1 MTYYWQY
8 TKSRSKCHHGSLWS
22 LTRLRRRTSM
32 VVQWL
37 ILRNSNT
44 EKVDLVPDGGIK
56 ILDAAWHGQKKK
68 IKNDYYLLKSCL
80 VGARRMLFFMVE
92 QVFLPMEASWLKHN
106 ADWKCT
112 VEGKEEVK
120 SRKILHLNFSCLVI
134 KHQYKL
140 YFTLSMDIL

>member
-8 TKSRSKCHHGSLWS
+8 SQYRSNCHHGSLWS

-37 ILRNSNT
+37 ISHNSNA
-44 EKVDLVPDGGIK
+44 EKVDSVPDRGTK
-56 ILDAAWHGQKKK
+56 IRDAAWHGQKKK
-68 IKNDYYLLKSCL
+68 IKNDYYLLKSCI
-80 VGARRMLFFMVE
+80 VGARRMLFFMAE

-120 SRKILHLNFSCLVI
+120 GRKILHLNFSCLVI

-140 YFTLSMDIL
+140 YFTLCMDIL